1 MNAKKLLAFT
11 LSVLM
16 MLMLFAGCSGSGG
29 EKTTTAAQTTAQATQ
44 TATTAAAASTQ
55 ASQTTTAPATT
66 AAAATTAATSAVA
79 SASAFGDVP
88 VNEQLDYINYD
99 GAVPIVKEGQEVTL
113 DFGVWLEEGF
123 PNNVTEN
130 WFWHYVEDQL
140 NIIPQVQQI
149 MDTEKQNLLFASNR
163 VPDIMLDVS
172 LSTTDIVKY
181 GTVEGQIT
189 SYAPYLE
196 KYMPSINQ
204 YYIDDPAM
212 KATYTTNEAGDI
224 YKFPRIL
231 NDTTIVGS
239 YIRKTWLDTLGL
251 DTPTTID
258 EFTQVMCAFRDA
270 GPEKLGVEKVIPI
283 GGGYHDEWG
292 SPMGM
297 LAESFG
303 YLVRPYFNNWDVAA
317 GYEACLH
324 IDNDGNEDYGLP
336 VNDELFYEFML
347 ISNNWYEEK
356 LYGDDYFTKDG
367 AMCRA
372 ETAAGYVG
380 YQTHGEGMS
389 EFDPVLKSAIYRMLA
404 PLESEFCN
412 TGINANYPIYGD
424 SGYYIGTTDY
434 PEVCCRFFDLFY
446 NPDYDVIV
454 KEGPSDQYPEVPNYG
469 FRTWIKGDNPATEAK
484 ETYYLDGID
493 SWGKNVELFPT
504 YWDQADLTY
513 NYSNRKNAILSGG
526 TAEESSKEADLQRAR
541 DRYKED
547 PIKYSSALFSFDYP
561 DGKTIYDIRGAYS
574 KGGRY
579 QPLRYVY
586 RDEATN
592 EKIADLHAVLKPYI
606 QEQVALFISSRRPV
620 SEVSVFQ
627 EELRAMGIDEYDQ
640 ILADEY
646 AVFKANS

>member
-29 EKTTTAAQTTAQATQ
+29 EKTTTAAQTSAQATQ

-270 GPEKLGVEKVIPI
+270 G
-283 GGGYHDEWG
+283 
-292 SPMGM
+292 S
-297 LAESFG
+297 
-303 YLVRPYFNNWDVAA
+303 
-317 GYEACLH
+317 
-324 IDNDGNEDYGLP
+324 
-336 VNDELFYEFML
+336 
-347 ISNNWYEEK
+347 
-356 LYGDDYFTKDG
+356 
-367 AMCRA
+367 
-372 ETAAGYVG
+372 
-380 YQTHGEGMS
+380 
-389 EFDPVLKSAIYRMLA
+389 
-404 PLESEFCN
+404 
-412 TGINANYPIYGD
+412 
-424 SGYYIGTTDY
+424 
-434 PEVCCRFFDLFY
+434 
-446 NPDYDVIV
+446 
-454 KEGPSDQYPEVPNYG
+454 
-469 FRTWIKGDNPATEAK
+469 
-484 ETYYLDGID
+484 
-493 SWGKNVELFPT
+493 
-504 YWDQADLTY
+504 
-513 NYSNRKNAILSGG
+513 
-526 TAEESSKEADLQRAR
+526 
-541 DRYKED
+541 
-547 PIKYSSALFSFDYP
+547 
-561 DGKTIYDIRGAYS
+561 
-574 KGGRY
+574 
-579 QPLRYVY
+579 
-586 RDEATN
+586 
-592 EKIADLHAVLKPYI
+592 
-606 QEQVALFISSRRPV
+606 
-620 SEVSVFQ
+620 
-627 EELRAMGIDEYDQ
+627 
-640 ILADEY
+640 
-646 AVFKANS
+646 